1 MKKVKKSS
9 QSQSHD
15 FGFLGILKKVKV
27 ITLTC
32 LDFMTCGTSLL
43 KVWSKM
49 DKFAL
54 FAKVRLFL
62 TIFSE

>member
-49 DKFAL
+49 DAL